1 MPKQLSF
8 TPNAEVISFIMNKGG
23 TAKTT
28 LMTNLAGVM
37 HGQNENVLMIDMD
50 SQLNASRSFKYKAH
64 RFTSANM
71 FDGVGTTQQ
80 MIVKQN
86 GVPDMIQAH
95 RSMGSLEIDLIPKLK
110 RFDDPFKFVKP
121 HVDFCR
127 DKYDYILLD
136 SPPSLG
142 LTVGNILAASDYVII
157 PFKPEPY
164 SVDGL
169 EQVIAAIRDF
179 NQYGHG
185 AEVLAVVPTMTQI
198 ATNLHTK
205 IMDQG
210 RRYCY
215 ENDLYFSE
223 AHIPRCIVSSG
234 TIDSHGLP
242 ATMTNQRN
250 HKDIVP
256 YFHLWDEL
264 KIQLN
269 LKKGVTA
276 S

>member
-1 MPKQLSF
+1 
-8 TPNAEVISFIMNKGG
+8 MNKGG

-37 HGQNENVLMIDMD
+37 YGDGDKVLMIDMD
-50 SQLNASRSFKYKAH
+50 SQLNASRSFKYKPAKY
-64 RFTSANM
+64 TAANM
-71 FDGVGTTQQ
+71 FNGYGTTDE
-80 MIVKQN
+80 MIVRQK
-86 GVPDMIQAH
+86 GMPDMIQAH

-121 HVDFCR
+121 HVDYVR
-127 DKYDYILLD
+127 EQYDYILLD

-169 EQVIAAIRDF
+169 EQVIASIRDF
-179 NQYGHG
+179 NHYGHG
-185 AEVLAVVPTMTQI
+185 AEVLAIVPTMTQI
-198 ATNLHTK
+198 STNLHTK

-210 RRYCY
+210 RRYCH

-223 AHIPRCIVSSG
+223 AHIPRCIRSSD

-242 ATMTNQRN
+242 ATMTSQRT

-256 YFHLWDEL
+256 YFDLWLEL
-264 KIQLN
+264 KKRLN
-269 LKKGVTA
+269 SMKGVKSA
-276 S
+276 